1 MVVGW
6 IQEALSKSEYLD
18 KVSTVLTVDGE
29 D

>member
-18 KVSTVLTVDGE
+18 KVSIVLTVDGE